1 MSRESYKYST
11 EYRERF
17 GFNGG
22 ELYWMEEAFKLFCE
36 KATEQVKR
44 AEKDGKPLVFTES
57 YFPMMFKD
65 ILSKATQWSN
75 PTKTYTENE

>member
-1 MSRESYKYST
+1 MAKSKYKYST

-22 ELYWMEEAFKLFCE
+22 EIYWMEQAFELFCE
-36 KATEQVKR
+36 KATEQVKQ
-44 AEKDGKPLVFTES
+44 AEKDGKPLIFTES
-57 YFPMMFKD
+57 YFPMVFKD

-75 PTKTYTENE
+75 PPKTNEDNE